1 MILFFQAALI
11 ILTFVT
17 ILWIWSVFIKNASII
32 DVFWGLGFVSI
43 NVFYASMSGNLT
55 ARKLLVLSLVTI
67 WGLRLA
73 IYLAYRNY
81 GKGEDFRYQEFR
93 KNFGPNRYW
102 WVSFFQTFYCKLLS
116 L

>member
-73 IYLAYRNY
+73 IYLAYRNME
-81 GKGEDFRYQEFR
+81 KERILDIR
-93 KNFGPNRYW
+93 
-102 WVSFFQTFYCKLLS
+102 SFEKILDLIAIGG
-116 L
+116 